1 MFPQSSSWSTTKRIL
16 LSTLLVVSLLL
27 PIYPQLLATMGC
39 AHAQSAGQI
48 RQASKDLIE
57 KVNNGRGGDLVR
69 VIIQPAGAW
78 DSPLDSTVESSG
90 GSNIHQFQNFRIRA
104 VTISADAAL
113 ALSTRK
119 DVAYVSLN
127 REVRTLGHVSLTT
140 GADAVRTGEVS
151 TGNGVDGTGIGIA
164 VLDSGIDPEHRAFLD
179 RSNNLRV
186 MNSQGVGSTCW
197 VLRALDWV
205 ASNRVAYNIRVVNMS
220 LGMPAVDSYRNDPV
234 CRAVRG
240 LVNAGFVVVAA
251 AGNNGVDSNGHKIYG
266 HIHSPGNEPSALTV
280 GASNTLGTDARND
293 DG

>member
-78 DSPLDSTVESSG
+78 DSPLDSTVGSSG
-90 GSNIHQFQNFRIRA
+90 GSNIRQFQNFRIRA

-113 ALSTRK
+113 ALSTRN

-186 MNSQGVGSTCW
+186 MASQDFTGEGRTDDPYGHGTHVASIAAGSNRSNSGAYMGIAPKANVINLRVLNAQGAGTVSS
-197 VLRALDWV
+197 VLSALDWV
-205 ASNRVAYNIRVVNMS
+205 MLNRAAYNVRVVN
-220 LGMPAVDSYRNDPV
+220 
-234 CRAVRG
+234 
-240 LVNAGFVVVAA
+240 
-251 AGNNGVDSNGHKIYG
+251 
-266 HIHSPGNEPSALTV
+266 
-280 GASNTLGTDARND
+280 
-293 DG
+293 